1 MKICFATNNDHKIK
15 EVQAMLGLSFQIVGL
30 KDIGCNEELAEDQDT
45 LEGNSMQKARYVY
58 DHYQVPCFADDTG
71 LEVQALNGAPGVYS
85 ARYAGHQRSAEDNM
99 NLLLTNLSDT
109 ENRKAQFRT
118 VVTLV
123 TREGVNQF
131 EGVLKGEILKEKRG
145 KEGFGYDPLFLPE
158 GQSKTLAEMSLA
170 EKNTLSHRAR
180 AVHALTLFLKQ
191 KNLATHG

>member
-15 EVQAMLGLSFQIVGL
+15 EVQALLGSTFHIVGL
-30 KDIGCNEELAEDQDT
+30 MDIGCNEELAEDQDT
-45 LEGNSMQKARYVY
+45 LEGNSLQKARYVY
-58 DHYQVPCFADDTG
+58 DHYRVPCFADDTG

-99 NLLLTNLSDT
+99 NLLLAKLAAK

-118 VVTLV
+118 VVTLI
-123 TREGVNQF
+123 TGAGVNQF

-145 KEGFGYDPLFLPE
+145 TEGFGYDPLFLPD
-158 GQSKTLAEMSLA
+158 GHTKTLAEMSLA

-191 KNLATHG
+191 KNLATRV